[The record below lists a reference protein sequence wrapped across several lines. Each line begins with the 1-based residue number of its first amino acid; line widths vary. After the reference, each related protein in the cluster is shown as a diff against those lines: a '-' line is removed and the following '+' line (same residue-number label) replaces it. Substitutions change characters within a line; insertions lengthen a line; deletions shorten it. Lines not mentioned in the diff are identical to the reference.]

1 LKGIVGVIS
10 NKTARNILD
19 LRNSGLSTYEVA
31 RRCGVSR
38 ETVRR
43 LWRDGDH
50 RSLHPK
56 PIQRRKVQR
65 KPAKKAPRYP
75 PLNLHRSLKRKRDA
89 KRCPTCGSLGE
100 VPCRVC
106 ALRMLLWQNG
116 GRFSGFK
123 FPRTAPIIEID
134 LTEGSP
140 EKRRYEQLR
149 RWHDAGVPQEEILRR
164 IKKHP

>member
-10 NKTARNILD
+10 NKTARKILD
-19 LRNSGLSTYEVA
+19 LRNSGLSTYEVG
-31 RRCGVSR
+31 RRCGVSQP
-38 ETVRR
+38 TVSR
-43 LWRDGDH
+43 LWRNGDH
-50 RSLHPK
+50 RSLHQKQPK
-56 PIQRRKVQR
+56 RQ
-65 KPAKKAPRYP
+65 PRFP
-75 PLNLHRSLKRKRDA
+75 PLNLHHLSRRKLDA

-123 FPRTAPIIEID
+123 FPRTAPIMEID

-164 IKKHP
+164 IRRKP